1 MLSCYD
7 ESEKYLHQFYIYV
20 CFGSAVCYLVSKH
33 RLLSGFTT
41 RCRKACVA
49 LEGSVANIHPRTSAL
64 RLREGVL
71 TKLGVTTSVL
81 KQDCVPP
88 AGQSQVSDWAGRDL
102 VSRKADQAPR
112 NRPSSKHPLYL
123 QCRVF

>member
-1 MLSCYD
+1 MYAIRIQGYMLAYWSRGCFLVMM
-7 ESEKYLHQFYIYV
+7 KVKNIYINFIFT
-20 CFGSAVCYLVSKH
+20 CASA
-33 RLLSGFTT
+33 LLF
-41 RCRKACVA
+41 A
-49 LEGSVANIHPRTSAL
+49 IWL

-88 AGQSQVSDWAGRDL
+88 AGQSQVSDWAGSDL